1 MVATETMATVYYFV
15 ADLSLNDAHW
25 NWEPVVAR
33 SKALFGS
40 PHRLPVALLVSLAEA
55 DELYAACIAEAA
67 QIDRKEAAREF
78 EHLQS
83 ADLLIPV
90 SREIKPR
97 PRGRPAQFMERRDD
111 YAWSALQALGERFRQ
126 PDAK

>member
-1 MVATETMATVYYFV
+1 M
-15 ADLSLNDAHW
+15 
-25 NWEPVVAR
+25 AR

-40 PHRLPVALLVSLAEA
+40 PHRLPVALLISLADA
-55 DELYAACIAEAA
+55 GELYAACIAEAA
-67 QIDRKEAAREF
+67 QIDRKEAVREF

-83 ADLLIPV
+83 ADLLVPV

-111 YAWSALQALGERFRQ
+111 DAWSALQALGERFRQ
-126 PDAK
+126 QDAQ